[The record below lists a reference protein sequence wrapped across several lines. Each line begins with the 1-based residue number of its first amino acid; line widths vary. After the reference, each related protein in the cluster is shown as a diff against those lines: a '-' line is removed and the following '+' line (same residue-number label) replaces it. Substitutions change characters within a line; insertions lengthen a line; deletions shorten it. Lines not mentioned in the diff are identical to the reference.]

1 MEKVKG
7 SIGFW
12 VHFIISVLLAAGAI
26 CLIYVSMNDFRS
38 EEQKLED
45 SKSEARELRG
55 YEGAVETARLVYS
68 GAGGAAEIEEIYC
81 IWINTTGQY
90 YYQITYTQ
98 TAQEK
103 VICFKYTSKS
113 IERISEFEMEMAT
126 NGYIAGM
133 VANGKGHP
141 SYRFRDFELEV
152 IMEDVLGD

>member
-45 SKSEARELRG
+45 SKSEIRELRG

-68 GAGGAAEIEEIYC
+68 GAGGAAEIEEI
-81 IWINTTGQY
+81 
-90 YYQITYTQ
+90 
-98 TAQEK
+98 
-103 VICFKYTSKS
+103 
-113 IERISEFEMEMAT
+113 
-126 NGYIAGM
+126 
-133 VANGKGHP
+133 
-141 SYRFRDFELEV
+141 
-152 IMEDVLGD
+152 